1 MLVRV
6 KAGLVQRPVACD
18 LAVPLLSHLTR
29 NGKHLSGFA
38 TAKRRPIWRGP
49 TMWESPLSIGCRQP
63 ALSQMASRQANKAQA
78 IAPIHMRSAR
88 GNPLLRPKNVIK
100 TYHAIL
106 RAKPVVF
113 VPQWQLLESIIA
125 IERQALARKIPEI
138 SLELF

>member
-1 MLVRV
+1 
-6 KAGLVQRPVACD
+6 
-18 LAVPLLSHLTR
+18 
-29 NGKHLSGFA
+29 
-38 TAKRRPIWRGP
+38 
-49 TMWESPLSIGCRQP
+49 MWESPLSIGWRQQ
-63 ALSQMASRQANKAQA
+63 ALSQTASWQANKAQA
-78 IAPIHMRSAR
+78 VVATR
-88 GNPLLRPKNVIK
+88 GFVRGPGSRNKSRPTVIK